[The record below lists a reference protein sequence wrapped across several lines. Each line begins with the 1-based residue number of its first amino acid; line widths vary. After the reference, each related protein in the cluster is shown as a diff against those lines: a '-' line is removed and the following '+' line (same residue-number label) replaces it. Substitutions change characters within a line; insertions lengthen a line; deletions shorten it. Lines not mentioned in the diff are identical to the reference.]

1 MEKYSEIIIL
11 SNSYTT
17 NEENILVLNS
27 AVTLVDDMHIL
38 VDDTTYSFDYLV
50 FTDVSKILNFKST
63 NILHEDGIP
72 VTNFFHQ
79 TTYENIYYPVN
90 GNIDEAIENIKED

>member
-1 MEKYSEIIIL
+1 MEKYSTIIIL

-17 NEENILVLNS
+17 NDENILVLNDE
-27 AVTLVDDMHIL
+27 VILDDDMHISAK
-38 VDDTTYSFDYLV
+38 DSTYSFDYLV
-50 FTDVSKILNFKST
+50 FTDVTKIKNFKST

-90 GNIDEAIENIKED
+90 GNIDEAIENIKEN